1 MKKIALIILLSCIF
15 FASNSSLAHS
25 ASEII
30 LKISGIDG
38 ESFIEGH
45 ENGIDILAW
54 SWGIINNT
62 ENMGD
67 SSSVSDQTTVKP
79 LVVTKYIDKASPDL
93 ALKVLTGE
101 FIDEAILVVRKTGES
116 PLDYLKITMSNVEIV
131 NFSTGGSGGEDRLTE
146 SISMIFSKVCY
157 EYTPQEFSGEG
168 GAAIEVC
175 RDNTMNT
182 KFEIQL

>member
-25 ASEII
+25 ASNII

-38 ESFIEGH
+38 ESLIEGH
-45 ENGIDILAW
+45 EDEIDILTW
-54 SWGIINNT
+54 SWEISKSSQNIVDSGR
-62 ENMGD
+62 GD
-67 SSSVSDQTTVKP
+67 SQAAVKP

-101 FIDEAILVVRKTGES
+101 FISEATLVVRRAGES
-116 PLDYLKITMSNVEIV
+116 PLDYLKITMSNVEIA

-146 SISMIFSKVCY
+146 SISMVFSKVCY
-157 EYTPQEFSGEG
+157 EYTPQEFSYEG
-168 GAAIEVC
+168 GAAIETC
-175 RDNTMNT
+175 WDMTMNT
-182 KFEIQL
+182 EF